1 MVHNIHSNI
10 GEPPRSESHGPMKRR
25 HTLFDLHAWQRKL
38 RAPGS
43 VLLLFAAFA
52 VIWLLMAGLGV
63 MGLYALQANNQRM
76 EKIVREHNVKIALV
90 LDLRSINRERAL
102 TVHKMIL
109 SDDPFERDELMLGFR
124 ELAASYIR
132 QRDKMLALPFMP
144 EEQKAFLAAQE
155 KIRESTRLME
165 QVVALALEGRHEEA
179 ELILTSQA
187 IPAQNLVQ
195 ADFATFL
202 EYQNRSSEAAV
213 RHARDAYQRAYW
225 VSGLL
230 GGAALILGLIVSAG
244 VIRRTA
250 KVERALAREKE
261 RAEVTLHSIGEAVIT
276 TDEIGRI
283 DHLNEMAERL
293 TGWTNAEAVGRSVE
307 EVYWVV
313 DENNSTQALN
323 LAARCLSGEKA
334 PCPESSLL
342 MARNGLQFMIEQTV
356 SPIRESD
363 GAVIGMVVVFRDVTT
378 ERSLAHELA
387 WQASHDALTSLVNRH
402 EFERRLQELVESAQ
416 ASRIS
421 HALLYIDLDQFKLVN
436 DTSGHVAGDELLR
449 QLSTMLTAKIRTVDT
464 LARLGGDE
472 FGLLLPGCGIER
484 AQVIAEKLR
493 EEISEFRFVWEA
505 KTFVIGASIGL
516 VEITQ
521 DTGTI
526 ANLLS
531 AADTACYMAKDR
543 GRNRVC
549 VHRAQDAEVQR
560 LHGEAEWVGRI
571 TQAFEENRFQ
581 LYYQKIIPM
590 HPERHP
596 EYREILL
603 RLIDETGQLV
613 PPMAFIPA
621 AERYALMP
629 SIDRWVV
636 RTLFAWMKAHQHQLP
651 ESIYY
656 SINLSGQSLGD
667 DAFTEFVE
675 DQFRLSGILPGR
687 ICFEVTETAA
697 IANLAHA
704 MRMMSKLQAMGCG
717 FALDDFGSG
726 MSSFAYLKNLPV
738 DSIKVDGAFVR
749 DMLTDPID
757 CAMVEAIIRIG
768 HVMGLKT
775 IAEYVESEAIMQR
788 LAELEVDYVQGFGV
802 HRPEPLIKLE

>member
-1 MVHNIHSNI
+1 M
-10 GEPPRSESHGPMKRR
+10 
-25 HTLFDLHAWQRKL
+25 
-38 RAPGS
+38 
-43 VLLLFAAFA
+43 
-52 VIWLLMAGLGV
+52 
-63 MGLYALQANNQRM
+63 
-76 EKIVREHNVKIALV
+76 
-90 LDLRSINRERAL
+90 
-102 TVHKMIL
+102 
-109 SDDPFERDELMLGFR
+109 MLGFR

-132 QRDKMLALPFMP
+132 QRDKLLALPMVP
-144 EEQKAFLAAQE
+144 EEQAAFQAAQE
-155 KIRESTRLME
+155 KIKESTRLME
-165 QVVALALEGRHEEA
+165 QVVALALEGQHYEA
-179 ELILTSQA
+179 ESMLTSQA

-195 ADFATFL
+195 ADFSTFL
-202 EYQNRSSEAAV
+202 AYQNNASEAAV
-213 RHARDAYQRAYW
+213 HHARNAYQRAYW

-230 GGAALILGLIVSAG
+230 GGAALILGLIVAVG

-250 KVERALAREKE
+250 KVERALEREKE

-276 TDEIGRI
+276 TDGLGRI

-293 TGWTNAEAVGRSVE
+293 TGWANAEAAGRSVE
-307 EVYWVV
+307 EVYRVV
-313 DENNSTQALN
+313 DEHNQTQVLN
-323 LAARCLSGEKA
+323 LAARCISGANE
-334 PCPESSLL
+334 PIPETSLL
-342 MARNGLQFMIEQTV
+342 LSRGGLQFTIEQTV

-363 GAVIGMVVVFRDVTT
+363 GTVIGMVVVFRDVTT

-416 ASRIS
+416 TSHIS

-436 DTSGHVAGDELLR
+436 DTCGHVAGDELLR
-449 QLSTMLTAKIRTVDT
+449 QLSTLLTAKVRAVDT

-472 FGLLLPGCGIER
+472 FGLLLPGCGIEQ

-493 EEISEFRFVWEA
+493 EEISEFRFMWEA
-505 KTFVIGASIGL
+505 KTFGLGASIGL

-521 DTGTI
+521 ETGTI
-526 ANLLS
+526 KNLLS

-560 LHGEAEWVGRI
+560 LHGEAEWVARI
-571 TQAFEENRFQ
+571 TRAFEENRFQ
-581 LYYQKIIPM
+581 LYYQKIIPL
-590 HPERHP
+590 HPDRHP

-603 RLIDETGQLV
+603 RLIDESGQLV

-621 AERYALMP
+621 AERYGLMP

-636 RTLFAWMKAHQHQLP
+636 RNLFAWMKVHQHQLP
-651 ESIYY
+651 ENIYY

-667 DAFTEFVE
+667 DAFVSFIEE
-675 DQFRLSGILPGR
+675 QFHLSGILPGR

-697 IANLAHA
+697 ISNLAQA
-704 MRMMSKLQAMGCG
+704 MRMMAKLQAMGCG
-717 FALDDFGSG
+717 FSLDDFGSG

-738 DSIKVDGAFVR
+738 DSIKIDGAFVR
-749 DMLTDPID
+749 DMLVDPID
-757 CAMVEAIIRIG
+757 SAMVEAIIRIG

-788 LAELEVDYVQGFGV
+788 LAELDVDYVQGFGM
-802 HRPEPLIKLE
+802 HRPEPLIP

>member
-1 MVHNIHSNI
+1 
-10 GEPPRSESHGPMKRR
+10 
-25 HTLFDLHAWQRKL
+25 
-38 RAPGS
+38 
-43 VLLLFAAFA
+43 
-52 VIWLLMAGLGV
+52 MAGLGWI
-63 MGLYALQANNQRM
+63 GLYALQANNQRM

-109 SDDPFERDELMLGFR
+109 ADDPFERDDLMLGFR
-124 ELAASYIR
+124 ELASSYIR
-132 QRDKMLALPFMP
+132 QRDKLLALPFMP
-144 EEQKAFLAAQE
+144 EEQKAFQAAQE

-165 QVVALALEGRHEEA
+165 AVVALALEGRDEEA
-179 ELILTSQA
+179 ETILTSQA

-202 EYQNRSSEAAV
+202 AYQNRSSEAAV
-213 RHARDAYQRAYW
+213 RHAREAYQRAYW

-276 TDEIGRI
+276 TDESGRI

-293 TGWTNAEAVGRSVE
+293 TGWTNAEAAGLNVE
-307 EVYWVV
+307 AVYRVV
-313 DENNSTQALN
+313 DENNPAQMLN
-323 LAARCLSGEKA
+323 LAAYCLSGVNE

-342 MARNGLQFMIEQTV
+342 ISRGGLQFTIEQTV
-356 SPIRESD
+356 SPIREPD

-416 ASRIS
+416 SSRIS

-436 DTSGHVAGDELLR
+436 DTCGHVAGDELLR
-449 QLSTMLTAKIRTVDT
+449 QLSTLLSAKIRTVDT

-472 FGLLLPGCGIER
+472 FGLLLPGCGIEQ

-493 EEISEFRFVWEA
+493 EEISEFRFMWEA
-505 KTFVIGASIGL
+505 KTFAVGASIGL

-521 DTGTI
+521 ETGGI

-549 VHRAQDAEVQR
+549 VHRAQDAEVRR
-560 LHGEAEWVGRI
+560 LHGEAEWVSRI
-571 TQAFEENRFQ
+571 TRAFEENRFQ
-581 LYYQKIIPM
+581 LYYQKIIPL
-590 HPERHP
+590 HPDRHP

-603 RLIDETGQLV
+603 RLIDEAGQLV

-621 AERYALMP
+621 AERYGLMP

-636 RTLFAWMKAHQHQLP
+636 RTLFAWMKAHHRHQLA
-651 ESIYY
+651 ENIRY

-667 DAFTEFVE
+667 DAFTDFVE
-675 DQFRLSGILPGR
+675 DQFHLSGVLPGR

-697 IANLAHA
+697 ISNLAHA

-717 FALDDFGSG
+717 FSLDDFGSG

-788 LAELEVDYVQGFGV
+788 LAELDVDYVQGFGM
-802 HRPEPLIKLE
+802 HRPEPLIKPV

>member
-1 MVHNIHSNI
+1 MQRT
-10 GEPPRSESHGPMKRR
+10 PPF
-25 HTLFDLHAWQRKL
+25 FDLNALHRKL
-38 RAPGS
+38 SPPGS
-43 VLLLFAAFA
+43 ALFLFAAFA
-52 VIWLLMAGLGV
+52 LIWLLMAGLGWI
-63 MGLYALQANNQRM
+63 GLYALQANNQRM

-90 LDLRSINRERAL
+90 LDLRSINRERVL

-109 SDDPFERDELMLGFR
+109 SDDPFERDDLMLGFR
-124 ELAASYIR
+124 ELASSYIR
-132 QRDKMLALPFMP
+132 QRDKLLALPFMP
-144 EEQKAFLAAQE
+144 EEQKAFQAAQE

-165 QVVALALEGRHEEA
+165 AVVALALEGRDKEA

-202 EYQNRSSEAAV
+202 AYQNRSSEAAV
-213 RHARDAYQRAYW
+213 RHAREAYQRAYW

-230 GGAALILGLIVSAG
+230 GGTALILGLIVSAG

-276 TDEIGRI
+276 TDELGRI

-293 TGWTNAEAVGRSVE
+293 TGWTNAEAAGLNVE
-307 EVYWVV
+307 AVYRVV
-313 DENNSTQALN
+313 DENNPAQMLN
-323 LAARCLSGEKA
+323 LAAYCLSGVNE

-342 MARNGLQFMIEQTV
+342 ISRGGLQFTIEQTV
-356 SPIRESD
+356 SPIREPD

-416 ASRIS
+416 TSHIS

-436 DTSGHVAGDELLR
+436 DTCGHVAGDELLR
-449 QLSTMLTAKIRTVDT
+449 QLSTLLSAKIRTVDT

-472 FGLLLPGCGIER
+472 FGLLLPGCGIEQ

-493 EEISEFRFVWEA
+493 EEISEFRFMWEA
-505 KTFVIGASIGL
+505 KTFAVGASIGL

-521 DTGTI
+521 ETGGI

-549 VHRAQDAEVQR
+549 VHRAQDAEVRR
-560 LHGEAEWVGRI
+560 LHGEAEWVTRI
-571 TQAFEENRFQ
+571 TRAFEENRFQ
-581 LYYQKIIPM
+581 LYYQKIIPL
-590 HPERHP
+590 HPGRHP

-621 AERYALMP
+621 AERYGLMP

-636 RTLFAWMKAHQHQLP
+636 RTLFAWMKAHRHQLA
-651 ESIYY
+651 ESIRY

-667 DAFTEFVE
+667 DAFTDFVE
-675 DQFRLSGILPGR
+675 DQFHLSGVLPGR

-717 FALDDFGSG
+717 FSLDDFGSG

-738 DSIKVDGAFVR
+738 DSIKIDGAFVR

-775 IAEYVESEAIMQR
+775 IAEYVENGAIMQR
-788 LAELEVDYVQGFGV
+788 LAELNVDYVQGFGM
-802 HRPEPLIKLE
+802 HRPEPLIKPV